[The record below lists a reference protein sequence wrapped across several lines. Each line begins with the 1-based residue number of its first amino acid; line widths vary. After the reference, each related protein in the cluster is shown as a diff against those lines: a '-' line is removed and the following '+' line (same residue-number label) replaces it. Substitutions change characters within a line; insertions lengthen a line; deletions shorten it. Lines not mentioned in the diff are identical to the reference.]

1 MPYTY
6 ETDGATIYK
15 GSFATI
21 RAEADLARF
30 DDNHESIAV
39 RMIHAAGMVDL
50 AQHVHFQIPSAQQPA
65 PHCKMA
71 RRSCAMPTWCP
82 RVLRAN
88 VCLQTM
94 K

>member
-50 AQHVHFQIPSAQQPA
+50 AQHFRYLRPSSPRRIAKWRADPVRCLHGVRGCYAQTSACRQ
-65 PHCKMA
+65 
-71 RRSCAMPTWCP
+71 
-82 RVLRAN
+82 
-88 VCLQTM
+88 
-94 K
+94 